1 MEQQKAGNSALTATK
16 YIKNKTDELVARDK
30 FERTE
35 TETLNTSTFIIIKNK
50 PTSKSKKIAVECLSR
65 EPRLRRLMTTLTT
78 PLNIHKTSV
87 HQLAANSPII
97 NALRI
102 TVKKP

>member
-1 MEQQKAGNSALTATK
+1 M
-16 YIKNKTDELVARDK
+16 VARDK

-35 TETLNTSTFIIIKNK
+35 TETLNTSTFIIIQNK

-78 PLNIHKTSV
+78 PLNIHKTNV
-87 HQLAANSPII
+87 HQLTDNCNII
-97 NALRI
+97 TTSRNN
-102 TVKKP
+102 VKKPQPALNAHEELTSPCHKPP

>member
-1 MEQQKAGNSALTATK
+1 M
-16 YIKNKTDELVARDK
+16 VARDK

-35 TETLNTSTFIIIKNK
+35 TETLNTSTFIIIQNK

-87 HQLAANSPII
+87 HQLIDNCNII
-97 NALRI
+97 TTPR
-102 TVKKP
+102 KPSRRPNPPSTPTRNYFPLPQAPLIK